1 MVWSFAGFC
10 LHIHRTEQKTV
21 LMSGKLKPLGR
32 HQPLI
37 FTAVHSQR
45 SYECAV
51 SVPLIYVSVL

>member
-1 MVWSFAGFC
+1 
-10 LHIHRTEQKTV
+10 
-21 LMSGKLKPLGR
+21 MSGKLKPLGR